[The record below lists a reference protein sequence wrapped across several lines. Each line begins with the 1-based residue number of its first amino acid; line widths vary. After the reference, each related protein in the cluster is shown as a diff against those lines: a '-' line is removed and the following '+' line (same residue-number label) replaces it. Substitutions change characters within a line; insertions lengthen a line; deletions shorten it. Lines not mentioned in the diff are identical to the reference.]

1 MNSSSQPK
9 RSSAVAP
16 LGGVPANVVL
26 ETRGVGK
33 DYDEFCALQ
42 DVSLTFSEGEVVAI
56 VGPNGAG
63 KTTLVNVLTG
73 LLKPTR
79 GDVLFRGNSIAG
91 VGPVRL
97 AQMGMAR
104 AFQLVQVF
112 PQMTV
117 FEAIATAVISQQQRS
132 LDFWRA
138 TRSIG
143 PVRDQ
148 VAKVAA
154 IFGLEARLDWL
165 ASYLSQGE
173 KKLLDIATAFA
184 LNPQVILLDE
194 PTSGISSSDKRDMMD
209 TLMEAARKAGI
220 RTLLLVEHDMDL
232 VAEYSTRIVAMT
244 EGRVLADL
252 PPDAFFAD
260 SHLAATIVGKPH
272 GQAPRA

>member
-1 MNSSSQPK
+1 MSAHQPALAGLNGHDD
-9 RSSAVAP
+9 RAP
-16 LGGVPANVVL
+16 GSVVL

-33 DYDEFCALQ
+33 DYGEFCALQ
-42 DVSLTFSEGEVVAI
+42 DVSLTFREGEVVAI

-79 GDVLFRGNSIAG
+79 GDVMFLGNSIAG
-91 VGPVRL
+91 IGPVLL

-112 PQMTV
+112 PQMSV
-117 FEAIATAVISQQQRS
+117 FDAIAAAVITQQKCS

-138 TRSIG
+138 TRSIES
-143 PVRDQ
+143 VRDR
-148 VAKVAA
+148 VAQVAA
-154 IFGLEARLDWL
+154 IFGLDARLDGL

-184 LNPQVILLDE
+184 LNPRVILLDE
-194 PTSGISSSDKRDMMD
+194 PTSGISTSDKRGMMD
-209 TLMEAARKAGI
+209 TLMEAANKAGI
-220 RTLLLVEHDMDL
+220 KTLLLVEHDMDL

-244 EGRVLADL
+244 EGKVLADL

-260 SHLAATIVGKPH
+260 PHLAATIVGKP
-272 GQAPRA
+272 QAHS

>member
-1 MNSSSQPK
+1 MSVRQP
-9 RSSAVAP
+9 AVA
-16 LGGVPANVVL
+16 GVAGHDDRAAGKVVL

-33 DYDEFCALQ
+33 DYGEFCALQ
-42 DVSLTFSEGEVVAI
+42 DVSLTFREGEVVAI

-79 GDVLFRGNSIAG
+79 GDVMFMGNSIAG
-91 VGPVRL
+91 IGPVLL

-112 PQMTV
+112 PQMSV
-117 FEAIATAVISQQQRS
+117 FDAIATAVITQQKRS

-138 TRSIG
+138 ARSIDS
-143 PVRDQ
+143 VRVRVTH
-148 VAKVAA
+148 VAT
-154 IFGLEARLDWL
+154 IFGLETRLDGL

-184 LNPQVILLDE
+184 LNPRVILLDE
-194 PTSGISSSDKRDMMD
+194 PTSGISTSDKRGMMD
-209 TLMEAARKAGI
+209 TLMEAASKAGI
-220 RTLLLVEHDMDL
+220 KTLLLVEHDMDL

-252 PPDAFFAD
+252 APDAFFAD
-260 SHLAATIVGKPH
+260 SHLVATIVGKPQT
-272 GQAPRA
+272 QARS

>member
-1 MNSSSQPK
+1 MS
-9 RSSAVAP
+9 
-16 LGGVPANVVL
+16 VVI

-33 DYDEFCALQ
+33 DYGEFRALH

-79 GDVLFRGNSIAG
+79 GDVLFRGHSIG
-91 VGPVRL
+91 GIGPVRL

-112 PQMTV
+112 PQLTV
-117 FEAIATAVISQQQRS
+117 FDAIAAAVVSQQRRS

-138 TRSIG
+138 TRSIAA
-143 PVRDQ
+143 VRER
-148 VAKVAA
+148 VAEVAA
-154 IFGLEARLDWL
+154 IFGLESRLDWL

-184 LNPQVILLDE
+184 LDPTVILLDE
-194 PTSGISSSDKRDMMD
+194 PTSGISSSDKRGMMD

-220 RTLLLVEHDMDL
+220 KTLLLVEHDMDL

-244 EGRVLADL
+244 EGKVLADL
-252 PPDAFFAD
+252 PPGAFFAD
-260 SHLAATIVGKPH
+260 PHLAATIVGKPL
-272 GQAPRA
+272 GQLRA